1 MTRRERIAA
10 ERLAAGLAPR
20 ATAAMPERV
29 DGVPVSPDVAVSAPV
44 AVSPGVAASVDAEVS
59 RFLDSDA
66 ARLDAPAAA
75 APTSPDVAVAM
86 PPQHSS
92 DVFDA
97 PAPASPDVVA
107 AAPSV
112 AVPTVSPSV
121 EAEPVV
127 SGSPASERVA
137 SAPVAAQSPAAR
149 RRTERT
155 VRRVQRTADRSA
167 AVAARPARSGAS
179 FRRRASAFSGGAVLV
194 VVAGLIVGTSV
205 PAQAFYTPNQ
215 SPNLRVA
222 AAAVD
227 DQSLQVGSAGTDGD
241 VAATRDG
248 YSVTDVVVAPQNT
261 SGTFTNDPN
270 GSIQWPFP
278 VGVPISSGF
287 GGRNVAGCSF
297 CSTFHEGADFAPGA
311 GTPIGAVAAGTVI
324 KVKADDGGYGND
336 VWVQHDIDG
345 KEFVSV
351 YGHMKDGSFKV
362 VQGQTVTVGQELG
375 EVGSTGNSTGPHLH
389 LEIHVNDVPVDPIA
403 WLKANAN

>member
-1 MTRRERIAA
+1 MPLDATDAPVLPQPNSGAAVTPMTRRERIAA

-20 ATAAMPERV
+20 AVVAGPGRGMLPGQGVALPV
-29 DGVPVSPDVAVSAPV
+29 GADGAPVSPDVSLAMPPEQSVSV
-44 AVSPGVAASVDAEVS
+44 FDAS
-59 RFLDSDA
+59 
-66 ARLDAPAAA
+66 
-75 APTSPDVAVAM
+75 APTSPDVIAAVPDVAVAAG
-86 PPQHSS
+86 
-92 DVFDA
+92 VAEA
-97 PAPASPDVVA
+97 PVIAEAIAPESVKAESVVSESAPASFA
-107 AAPSV
+107 
-112 AVPTVSPSV
+112 
-121 EAEPVV
+121 
-127 SGSPASERVA
+127 A
-137 SAPVAAQSPAAR
+137 SAPVAAQSPAQR
-149 RRTERT
+149 RATVRT
-155 VRRVQRTADRSA
+155 VRRVQRVADRSTT
-167 AVAARPARSGAS
+167 RPARSGSS
-179 FRRRASAFSGGAVLV
+179 FRRRASAFSGGAVLL

-205 PAQAFYTPNQ
+205 PAQAFYTP
-215 SPNLRVA
+215 SAAPGLRIA

-227 DQSLQVGSAGTDGD
+227 DQSLQVGATGDGAD
-241 VAATRDG
+241 AQANRDG
-248 YSVTDVVVAPQNT
+248 YSVTEAVVAPQNT

-278 VGVPISSGF
+278 IGVPISSGF

-311 GTPIGAVAAGTVI
+311 GTPIGSVAAGTVI

-336 VWVQHDIDG
+336 VWVQHDVDG
-345 KEFVSV
+345 TEFVSV